1 MWLSLLG
8 AVLCVAVM
16 FLISWATALITFC
29 VVLALYLIVAYRKP
43 DVNWGSTTQ
52 AQTYKN
58 ALMSV
63 QQLNYVE
70 DHVKNYRPQILVLS
84 GLPNARPVL
93 VDFAYM
99 LTKNLSLLVCGH
111 VLRGSGSQKY
121 RNYLKERASNWFRK
135 HRVKGF
141 YALVDGEDFES
152 GTRALMQASG
162 IGKLKPN
169 IILMGYKTDW
179 QTCERKELVQYF
191 NVMHKV
197 SCGQVAPIPP
207 SLITPSPF
215 AGTGHVSVC
224 GHFTCAAGSG
234 LLPAAGHAG
243 RRLGH
248 RKLQS
253 GCAAHTAAQRELW
266 GSAGHGARSSQRAQ
280 RQRGLTESQ
289 CIAG

>member
-29 VVLALYLIVAYRKP
+29 AVLALYLIVAYRKP

-63 QQLNYVE
+63 QQLNNVE

-84 GLPNARPVL
+84 GLPNTRPVL

-197 SCGQVAPIPP
+197 SRTWHAVMAFGCQAL
-207 SLITPSPF
+207 SRL
-215 AGTGHVSVC
+215 AGTGHVSLC
-224 GHFTCAAGSG
+224 GHFACATGPG
-234 LLPAAGHAG
+234 LLAAAGHAG
-243 RRLGH
+243 WRE
-248 RKLQS
+248 LQS
-253 GCAAHTAAQRELW
+253 GCATHTAAHRELW
-266 GSAGHGARSSQRAQ
+266 
-280 RQRGLTESQ
+280 
-289 CIAG
+289 

>member
-63 QQLNYVE
+63 QQLNNVE

-84 GLPNARPVL
+84 GLPNTRPVL

-121 RNYLKERASNWFRK
+121 RNYLKERASSWFRK

-197 SCGQVAPIPP
+197 SRTWQAGIGISCQAALFIP
-207 SLITPSPF
+207 F
-215 AGTGHVSVC
+215 HY
-224 GHFTCAAGSG
+224 
-234 LLPAAGHAG
+234 
-243 RRLGH
+243 
-248 RKLQS
+248 
-253 GCAAHTAAQRELW
+253 
-266 GSAGHGARSSQRAQ
+266 
-280 RQRGLTESQ
+280 
-289 CIAG
+289 

>member
-63 QQLNYVE
+63 QQLNNVE

-84 GLPNARPVL
+84 GLPNTRPVL

-121 RNYLKERASNWFRK
+121 RNYLKERASSWFRK

-197 SCGQVAPIPP
+197 SRTWNALMTVSCQAALFL
-207 SLITPSPF
+207 SLGRHWTCICLWPF
-215 AGTGHVSVC
+215 CVC
-224 GHFTCAAGSG
+224 
-234 LLPAAGHAG
+234 
-243 RRLGH
+243 RRVW
-248 RKLQS
+248 
-253 GCAAHTAAQRELW
+253 T
-266 GSAGHGARSSQRAQ
+266 ARSCWARRMAATSIWMCHAHCSRTRALVIC
-280 RQRGLTESQ
+280 RERSTRLAMDSAAALTL
-289 CIAG
+289 